1 MHPVGRLCKLPRM
14 TVLTSA
20 SYVKVMPRPGRPKN
34 PQTFPPLPSKTPSP
48 RNDLDFISIYLTWT
62 SVFPFNAQQLINGI
76 FIYTNVVSLRST
88 YRSCII
94 FFFFCK
100 TRESLNSLLTLNYT
114 CTKKLFLNN
123 FLTSENLKRSKIIT
137 LRLDSLSFNY

>member
-94 FFFFCK
+94 FFFFFCK
-100 TRESLNSLLTLNYT
+100 TRESLNSLVLQNDFTDFVT
-114 CTKKLFLNN
+114 DKLHVHVYEKIVFEQFLD
-123 FLTSENLKRSKIIT
+123 LEESKEVK
-137 LRLDSLSFNY
+137 L

>member
-94 FFFFCK
+94 FFFFFCK
-100 TRESLNSLLTLNYT
+100 TRETLNSLVLQNDFTDF
-114 CTKKLFLNN
+114 KLHVHVYEKIVFEQFLD
-123 FLTSENLKRSKIIT
+123 LEESKEVK
-137 LRLDSLSFNY
+137 L